1 VSGKHII
8 IMVRQVVNGESK
20 VIDVTEWAK
29 SHPDID
35 RLIEDIENILIPYVT
50 GIEALRSDQV

>member
-1 VSGKHII
+1 MSGKHII